1 LRGNEPDA
9 PGRTYAATLQE
20 FDALVAEI
28 QIVSPSL
35 ASYRDYLQSQLVA
48 AA

>member
-9 PGRTYAATLQE
+9 PGRSYAATLQE

-28 QIVSPSL
+28 QMVSPSL
-35 ASYRDYLQSQLVA
+35 ASYRDHLQAQLAVVA
-48 AA
+48 